1 MGHAPFLRR
10 PVVDSTLEKDIVHI
24 QVSPKDMGYK
34 EIIEKVK
41 DEERNVLSV
50 KLTDLLLEA
59 KEGAAVPSSLAKKIL
74 YKWQGDQLSSD
85 EGLRYLLKA
94 AMKADEE
101 RSKTILDEM
110 GLGGD

>member
-1 MGHAPFLRR
+1 M
-10 PVVDSTLEKDIVHI
+10 K
-24 QVSPKDMGYK
+24 VSPKDMGYK

-41 DEERNVLSV
+41 DEEKNVFSV
-50 KLTDLLLEA
+50 KLTDVLLEA
-59 KEGAAVPSSLAKKIL
+59 KGGADVPSSLAKKIL

-85 EGLRYLLKA
+85 EGLKYLLKA

-101 RSKTILDEM
+101 RSKAILDEM

>member
-10 PVVDSTLEKDIVHI
+10 PVVDSSLEKDIVHMG
-24 QVSPKDMGYK
+24 VSPKDMGYK

-41 DEERNVLSV
+41 DEERNVFSV
-50 KLTDLLLEA
+50 KLTDVLLEA

-74 YKWQGDQLSSD
+74 YKWQGDQLSGD
-85 EGLRYLLKA
+85 EGLKYLLKA

-101 RSKTILDEM
+101 RSKAILEEM
-110 GLGGD
+110 DLGGD

>member
-1 MGHAPFLRR
+1 MGSAPFLRKT
-10 PVVDSTLEKDIVHI
+10 VVDSSLEKALVNME
-24 QVSPKDMGYK
+24 VSPKDMGYK

-50 KLTDLLLEA
+50 KLTDVILEA

-74 YKWQGDQLSSD
+74 YRWQGDQLAS
-85 EGLRYLLKA
+85 EKGLKYLLKA

-101 RSKTILDEM
+101 RSKAILDEM
-110 GLGGD
+110 GLGGN

>member
-1 MGHAPFLRR
+1 M
-10 PVVDSTLEKDIVHI
+10 DSSLEKDIVHMG
-24 QVSPKDMGYK
+24 VSPKDMGYK

-41 DEERNVLSV
+41 DEERNDLSI
-50 KLTDLLLEA
+50 KLTDVLLEA
-59 KEGAAVPSSLAKKIL
+59 EEGAAVPSSVAKAIL
-74 YKWQGDQLSSD
+74 YKWQGDELSSD
-85 EGLRYLLKA
+85 EGLKYLLKG